1 MTGMII
7 EVEDESPNVVVE
19 GADPSDPLTPIIE
32 VLVPPS
38 TVTQVEITD
47 PVEAPVIEVEVPGA
61 QGPAGNDNLILLEA
75 GEGVGDIPPET
86 LDGTIVFRKA

>member
-19 GADPSDPLTPIIE
+19 VANSADPLTPIIE
-32 VLVPPS
+32 VLVPAS
-38 TVTQVEITD
+38 TVTQVEVED
-47 PVEAPVIEVEVPGA
+47 PEPNVVVELETGGP